1 MASLKQIVRSIGLD
15 SPDIDVS
22 YLSCNTADVRK
33 DTLFIAFKGL
43 HFDAR
48 SVITDVVKNGAVA
61 VIYDDCDDGFIPPNC
76 GVPCLPCHNLV
87 LCQSKIAS
95 IFYDKPSSKLKLIGV
110 TGTNGKSTVTHLVAQ
125 WSSLLG
131 VKTGVMGT
139 IGTGFYPNL
148 KPSANTTM
156 QALDLEKELSS
167 LQSDGASA
175 IAMEVS
181 SHGLALKRVEE
192 LQFSIAAF
200 TNLSRD
206 HLDFHKTMEN
216 YANTKFEL
224 FKMVESQNTVINV
237 DDPIGIEFYNKLP
250 NALRFSCHHI
260 DGDSV
265 LYAKSI
271 DYVPHGI
278 IVNVA
283 GSYGTAELSVP
294 LIGGFNVQNLLCA
307 TGIMLLMGFKLFDLA
322 LTAPKLNAVCGR
334 MECFKSKNS
343 PLLIVDY
350 AHTPDGLE
358 KALMAIKEHNFG
370 HVTCICGCGGDR
382 DTGKRPIMA
391 KIACDMADKV
401 IFTNDNPRTEDPSK
415 IIEMMLHGVSDCK
428 NYSVIFDRTEAITK
442 AFKDSKNGDVIL
454 IAGKGHED
462 YQIIGLKKHHYSDRE
477 LAQKLVE
484 KIDDNN

>member
-1 MASLKQIVRSIGLD
+1 MASLKQIARSIGLD

-175 IAMEVS
+175 IALEVS

-206 HLDFHKTMEN
+206 HL
-216 YANTKFEL
+216 
-224 FKMVESQNTVINV
+224 
-237 DDPIGIEFYNKLP
+237 EFYNKLP

-401 IFTNDNPRTEDPSK
+401 IFTNDNPRTEDTSK
-415 IIEMMLHGVSDCK
+415 IIEMMLHGVLAWK